1 MLWRSF
7 KNLVQK
13 RIRFKASRIEAS
25 PQIHQ
30 CDCYNIPFVW
40 SSYAMLIVYVY
51 NSDKCIEI
59 KILKETLLYH
69 SKQVL
74 YF

>member
-1 MLWRSF
+1 
-7 KNLVQK
+7 
-13 RIRFKASRIEAS
+13 
-25 PQIHQ
+25 
-30 CDCYNIPFVW
+30 
-40 SSYAMLIVYVY
+40 MLIVYVY